1 MKQWLGLVTISAV
14 SSLSAAAFAETG
26 GSVDDPKI
34 DGAGA
39 SYTVEFVDD
48 ALNAL
53 GQDTLIP
60 RIVVRPRPPRTTLIR
75 PRTSFVTELLKS
87 ADST

>member
-1 MKQWLGLVTISAV
+1 MKRWFGWVAFGV
-14 SSLSAAAFAETG
+14 SVSVAGAANAQTARPSEPN
-26 GSVDDPKI
+26 VD
-34 DGAGA
+34 GTGA

-53 GQDTLIP
+53 GQDVLIP
-60 RIVVRPRPPRTTLIR
+60 RIVVRPRAPRTTLIR